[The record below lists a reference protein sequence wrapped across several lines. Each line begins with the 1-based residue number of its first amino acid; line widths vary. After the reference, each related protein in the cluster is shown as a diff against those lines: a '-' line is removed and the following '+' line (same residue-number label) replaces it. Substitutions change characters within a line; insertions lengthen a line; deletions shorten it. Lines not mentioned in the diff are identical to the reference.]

1 MVSVHKMANNQ
12 RHWLA
17 YSGLGIQM
25 VFTMLFG
32 YWIGQKMEV
41 YFSLYSP
48 IGQLLGLFF
57 GIFASIYNLIKSINK

>member
-1 MVSVHKMANNQ
+1 MINVYKMTNNQ

-25 VFTMLFG
+25 VVTMLFG
-32 YWIGQKMEV
+32 YWIGQKIEA
-41 YFSLYSP
+41 YFLIYPP

-57 GIFASIYNLIKSINK
+57 GIFASIYNLIKSIK